1 MNRRKEGVCRKK
13 LLVWLLPVLFGWQ
26 VVDSTEIPFEL
37 TAQEEYELT
46 HTIYD
51 QYFQTIP
58 QNPNVF
64 QTENLYSDEELT
76 IAGGQLQPNQHFL
89 LRMF

>member
-1 MNRRKEGVCRKK
+1 MNRRKEEYAEK

-64 QTENLYSDEELT
+64 K
-76 IAGGQLQPNQHFL
+76 
-89 LRMF
+89 LRIFIRMKN